1 MGDLIATCSSRLSR
15 NHYLGIQLAKGLSL
29 EQIIQEMDN
38 VAEGAHTT
46 AATLALAQQ
55 YDIEMPIAEATYAI
69 LNGNLNAEEG
79 AAKLMARFL
88 KPE

>member
-1 MGDLIATCSSRLSR
+1 
-15 NHYLGIQLAKGLSL
+15 
-29 EQIIQEMDN
+29 MDN

-69 LNGNLNAEEG
+69 LNGNLTAEEG